1 MKITIRRKI
10 DTLYA
15 FEVKPELNQELWIGD
30 SSPKPE
36 VKDRLMAIVTDF
48 MEKID
53 IRGVEIKDV
62 IITGSLANYNW
73 SKYSDI
79 DLHILINFSDV
90 DENVELVKRF
100 FDAVRSNWN
109 KVHDIRIKGYEVEL
123 YMQDEHESH
132 ASTGVYS
139 LLKDDWV
146 VKPQQENPEI
156 DETNVTKKAA
166 SLMREIEKLEK
177 MYERADY
184 ADVQRYGG
192 MLKNKLKKMRR
203 TGLETGGVFSVENLA
218 FKVLRRS
225 GHMGIL
231 YDTIRKAYDSKMSMT
246 EQ

>member
-166 SLMREIEKLEK
+166 SLMREIEKL
-177 MYERADY
+177 
-184 ADVQRYGG
+184 
-192 MLKNKLKKMRR
+192 KKMRR